1 MANMIGILHSGWAEN
16 VHFPTVLGRCCCY
29 LCIIRCRCMKKIVN
43 YLSENYYWFI
53 GLLFFSLSFSVK
65 LALHSVWI
73 HLKIKRC

>member
-29 LCIIRCRCMKKIVN
+29 LCIIRLYEKDHKLFVRK
-43 YLSENYYWFI
+43 
-53 GLLFFSLSFSVK
+53 LLLVHRPSFFLSLSFSVK